1 MKKFAYLI
9 IAHDKFEQLQF
20 LISLLDNEE
29 TDIYIMIDKKS
40 SVSSK
45 MIEKLDATLKKSSLF
60 YVPSVDIR
68 WEDTA

>member
-29 TDIYIMIDKKS
+29 TDIYYD
-40 SVSSK
+40 
-45 MIEKLDATLKKSSLF
+45 
-60 YVPSVDIR
+60 R
-68 WEDTA
+68 